1 MECSLY
7 RQPLA
12 GEPIEQ
18 SPKAIP
24 MSEEE
29 REETKRRLIEY
40 AERALLSFE
49 ANHRYLREY
58 HAELLK
64 EYPDQW
70 VAVHD
75 QEVVASDS
83 KIEGLFK
90 KVDQLGIHRG
100 EVAGKFMNTH
110 PKPMIL

>member
-18 SPKAIP
+18 SRKAIQ

-40 AERALLSFE
+40 AERTLPAFE
-49 ANHRYLREY
+49 ANHRYLREN

-70 VAVHD
+70 VAVYE
-75 QEVVASDS
+75 QRVVASDS
-83 KIEGLFK
+83 TIKGVFN
-90 KVDQLGIHRG
+90 KVDQMGICRG
-100 EVAGKFMNTH
+100 DVVGEFMDTNPT
-110 PKPMIL
+110 PMIL